1 MTDLAVE
8 LQRLGH
14 RVSVLTTTPHYNL
27 DQAALIRQPLQSRW
41 GGWLYFSEWQGIPV
55 WHVKLAMKRKN
66 LWIRALDYVR
76 FHLLSLLASIRTLGQ
91 QDVVI
96 ATSPPLTIGLISWL
110 LGWRWH
116 APSVYKV
123 AEIYPDLAIRQ
134 GVVRGR
140 LMIGLMRWVE
150 RLVYS
155 RNTIVVSIATQFSDV
170 IRSRGVPDHKLFTI
184 PDFVDT
190 DLYHPMS
197 RHTRFAEEHG
207 LLEDFVVLYGGNI
220 GIVQDWES
228 VLYAAKQTEEL
239 PILFVIVGDGSRCEW
254 LARETAQRGLMNM
267 RLLGYQSKEL
277 MPEINSSCDI
287 GIIPLTRAGAQD
299 GFPSKIYSLLASAK
313 PVIVSADEGSGM
325 AQMVEQIGCGRV
337 VPPEDRK
344 SYTEAILKAFHERDR
359 LPVEGE
365 RGRRFVEKDYS
376 KDGIALK
383 YDALIRTLVKH

>member
-1 MTDLAVE
+1 
-8 LQRLGH
+8 
-14 RVSVLTTTPHYNL
+14 
-27 DQAALIRQPLQSRW
+27 
-41 GGWLYFSEWQGIPV
+41 
-55 WHVKLAMKRKN
+55 
-66 LWIRALDYVR
+66 
-76 FHLLSLLASIRTLGQ
+76 
-91 QDVVI
+91 
-96 ATSPPLTIGLISWL
+96 
-110 LGWRWH
+110 
-116 APSVYKV
+116 
-123 AEIYPDLAIRQ
+123 
-134 GVVRGR
+134 
-140 LMIGLMRWVE
+140 
-150 RLVYS
+150 
-155 RNTIVVSIATQFSDV
+155 
-170 IRSRGVPDHKLFTI
+170 
-184 PDFVDT
+184 
-190 DLYHPMS
+190 
-197 RHTRFAEEHG
+197 
-207 LLEDFVVLYGGNI
+207 
-220 GIVQDWES
+220 
-228 VLYAAKQTEEL
+228 
-239 PILFVIVGDGSRCEW
+239 
-254 LARETAQRGLMNM
+254 MNM